1 MAGIPFPGRVRYIL
15 GRAAWLQHVSGLD
28 GGHSSLDVGHTVR
41 ALKDRTW
48 NEFAEGLAS
57 SCLPPRGT
65 MMELITLAN
74 GIPGQGIWRRL
85 GVPPLLGKG
94 QQVIPCGAFGQIR

>member
-41 ALKDRTW
+41 ALKDRT
-48 NEFAEGLAS
+48 
-57 SCLPPRGT
+57 
-65 MMELITLAN
+65 
-74 GIPGQGIWRRL
+74 
-85 GVPPLLGKG
+85 
-94 QQVIPCGAFGQIR
+94 